1 MPIVTVIGRRWWA
14 FPLALALTLVLM
26 TVMATSSARADGPA
40 ARPTVV
46 PAAAMDLGGLFL
58 PAGDDGG
65 HDDDGAARV
74 RAAPLLGTDIRVR
87 VSGLIARYAVTHR
100 FRNPTMRWTEAIY
113 TYPLPPDGAV
123 DRLKMTVG
131 GRVTEGVI
139 KERAEARRLYTAAKN
154 TGRRASL
161 VEQQRPNIFTT
172 AVANLGPGE
181 EITVA
186 IEFQERLAFH
196 DGQFTLRLP
205 LVVGPR
211 YIPGRAHPVNFAG
224 GTGWAQDTNLVPDAS
239 KITPPL
245 REPAA
250 GKGNPVTLQVAIAAG
265 FDIGRIASPGHDITV
280 ERPDA
285 GQAVVRLNGDAVPA
299 DRDFVLRWAPAEA
312 GAGPQAGFFWEKV
325 GDDTYG
331 LLMLMPPVSGG
342 AGLALPRPAR
352 DVTFVLDTSGSMK
365 GASLAQAKE
374 AVVMAL
380 DRLTLADRFRL
391 IRFASGYSDLTPLPV
406 AADAAAIARAQAYVR
421 GLEAEGGTEIVN
433 AVTAALAGV
442 HGPAE
447 DMGQETRS
455 RLKQIV
461 LITDGAV
468 GDEDRLLSLINGRIG
483 DARLF
488 TVGIGS
494 APNGFLMTRAARA
507 GRGTY
512 TFIQSANEIKERMA
526 ELFLK
531 LERPALT
538 DVALTWPASEHSG
551 DGAQIV
557 EVWPRSLP
565 DLYAGEPLV
574 ALMKL
579 NGAGPEMKVSGRLG
593 GRFWEQSVTITG
605 GATAPGVAGLWGR
618 EKIRQLMANMRTVGL
633 HLEPHDADAARVEI
647 RREIVDTALSLGL
660 VSKFTSLVAV
670 DLESEPVRS
679 AGTPLATAQ
688 VPTNLPAGWDRDG
701 LEGAPATPVRSPV
714 PGPQKTMAPATP
726 MPAGQA
732 ATLAFDRT
740 DPAMRAHLTAA
751 VPGTPL
757 AAAPQTATPAHAYM
771 GLGVL
776 FVLAALA
783 ILALGWRGPRP
794 RRRSDS
800 EGAD

>member
-14 FPLALALTLVLM
+14 FPLALAVTLLLM
-26 TVMATSSARADGPA
+26 TVMATSSARADGPP
-40 ARPTVV
+40 ARLTVV
-46 PAAAMDLGGLFL
+46 SAAAMDLGGLFL

-65 HDDDGAARV
+65 HDEDGDVRV
-74 RAAPLLGTDIRVR
+74 RAVPLLGTDIKVQI
-87 VSGLIARYAVTHR
+87 SGLIARFAVTHH
-100 FRNPTMRWTEAIY
+100 FRNPTARWTEAIY
-113 TYPLPPDGAV
+113 TYPLPPDSAV

-139 KERAEARRLYTAAKN
+139 KERAEARRLYTAAKSA
-154 TGRRASL
+154 GRRASL

-181 EITVA
+181 EVTVA
-186 IEFQERLAFH
+186 IEFQERLTFR

-224 GTGWAQDTNLVPDAS
+224 GTGWARDTNRVPDAS

-245 REPAA
+245 RDEGA
-250 GKGNPVTLQVAIAAG
+250 GKGNPVTLEITLAAG
-265 FDIGRIASPGHDITV
+265 FDIGKITSPGHDTTTA
-280 ERPDA
+280 RPDP
-285 GQAVVRLNGDAVPA
+285 GRAVVRLDGDAVPA

-312 GAGPQAGFFWEKV
+312 GAAPQAGFFWEQA

-342 AGLALPRPAR
+342 AGLTLPRPAR
-352 DVTFVLDTSGSMK
+352 DVTFVIDTSGSMK
-365 GASLAQAKE
+365 GASLTQAKD
-374 AVVMAL
+374 ALVMAL
-380 DRLTLADRFRL
+380 DRLTLADRFRI
-391 IRFASGYSDLTPLPV
+391 IRFASGYSDMTHRPV
-406 AADAAAIARAQAYVR
+406 TADRAAIDRAKAYVR
-421 GLEAEGGTEIVN
+421 GLEAEGGTEISN

-442 HGPAE
+442 DNGAE
-447 DMGQETRS
+447 EAAPEGRTRL
-455 RLKQIV
+455 RQIV

-512 TFIQSANEIKERMA
+512 TFIQAAGEIKERMA

-538 DVALTWPASEHSG
+538 DVALTWPQGGTHS
-551 DGAQIV
+551 V
-557 EVWPRSLP
+557 EVWPRPLP

-579 NGAGPEMKVSGRLG
+579 NGAGPELKVSGRLG
-593 GRFWEQSVTITG
+593 GRFWEQSVMITG
-605 GATAPGVAGLWGR
+605 GAAAPGVAGLWGR
-618 EKIRQLMANMRTVGL
+618 EKIRQLMANMRTASL
-633 HLEPHDADAARVEI
+633 HLEPKDADAARVEI
-647 RREIVDTALSLGL
+647 RREIVRTALDIGL

-670 DLESEPVRS
+670 DAEPGRA
-679 AGTPLATAQ
+679 AGTPMATSQ
-688 VPTNLPAGWDRDG
+688 VPVNLPAGQDRSG
-701 LEGAPATPVRSPV
+701 LEGSSAAPVRSPV
-714 PGPQKTMAPATP
+714 PGPQKTMAPAAP
-726 MPAGQA
+726 VPAGQA

-740 DPAMRAHLTAA
+740 DPAMRAHLAA
-751 VPGTPL
+751 AGSGTPL
-757 AAAPQTATPAHAYM
+757 AATPQTATPAHAYM
-771 GLGVL
+771 GLGLL
-776 FVLAALA
+776 FVAAALA

-794 RRRSDS
+794 RRRRGP

>member
-1 MPIVTVIGRRWWA
+1 MPIVTVIGRRWWG
-14 FPLALALTLVLM
+14 FPFALAVTLILM
-26 TVMATSSARADGPA
+26 TVMATSSARADDPSGRPA
-40 ARPTVV
+40 VV
-46 PAAAMDLGGLFL
+46 PAGAMDLGGLFL
-58 PAGDDGG
+58 PTGDDG
-65 HDDDGAARV
+65 DEEARV
-74 RAAPLLGTDIRVR
+74 QIAPMLGMDIKVQ

-100 FRNPTMRWTEAIY
+100 FRNPTARWTEAIY
-113 TYPLPPDGAV
+113 TYPLPPDSAV
-123 DRLKMTVG
+123 DRLKMIVG
-131 GRVTEGVI
+131 GRVTEGRI

-181 EITVA
+181 EVTVA
-186 IEFQERLAFH
+186 IEFQERLAFR

-224 GTGWAQDTNLVPDAS
+224 GTGWARDTDMVPDAS

-245 REPAA
+245 REPDA

-265 FDIGRIASPGHDITV
+265 FEIGKITSPGHDVTV
-280 ERPDA
+280 TRPEA

-312 GAGPQAGFFWEKV
+312 GAAPQAGFFWEKA
-325 GDDTYG
+325 GDATYG

-342 AGLALPRPAR
+342 AGLSLPRPAR

-365 GASLAQAKE
+365 GASLTQAKE
-374 AVVMAL
+374 ALIMAL
-380 DRLTLADRFRL
+380 DRLTLADRFRV

-406 AADAAAIARAQAYVR
+406 AADAAAIARAQAYVQ

-442 HGPAE
+442 HDPAE
-447 DMGQETRS
+447 DTGQETRI

-507 GRGTY
+507 GRGTF
-512 TFIQSANEIKERMA
+512 TFIPSADEIKERMA

-538 DVALTWPASEHSG
+538 DVALTWPQGGVHA
-551 DGAQIV
+551 V
-557 EVWPRSLP
+557 EVWPRPLP

-579 NGAGPEMKVSGRLG
+579 NGAGPELKVSGRLG

-605 GATAPGVAGLWGR
+605 GAAAPGVAGLWGR
-618 EKIRQLMANMRTVGL
+618 EKIRQLMADMR
-633 HLEPHDADAARVEI
+633 RVED
-647 RREIVDTALSLGL
+647 RDALRGEIVKTALSIGL

-670 DLESEPVRS
+670 DLESAPARP
-679 AGTPLATAQ
+679 AGTPLAVAE
-688 VPTNLPAGWDRDG
+688 VPVNLPAGWDRSG
-701 LEGAPATPVRSPV
+701 IEGTPSAPVAAPV
-714 PGPQKTMAPATP
+714 PVPSPQKTMTPAAP

-732 ATLAFDRT
+732 TTLAFDRT

-751 VPGTPL
+751 VSGTPL
-757 AAAPQTATPAHAYM
+757 ATAPQTATPAHAYM
-771 GLGVL
+771 GLGAL
-776 FVLAALA
+776 FVIAALA

-794 RRRSDS
+794 RRRRGP

>member
-14 FPLALALTLVLM
+14 FPLALAVTLVLF
-26 TVMATSSARADGPA
+26 TAMATSLARADDPSGRPA
-40 ARPTVV
+40 VV

-58 PAGDDGG
+58 PAGDDG
-65 HDDDGAARV
+65 DEEARV
-74 RAAPLLGTDIRVR
+74 QIAPMLGTDIKVQ

-100 FRNPTMRWTEAIY
+100 FRNPTARWTEAIY
-113 TYPLPPDGAV
+113 TYPLPPDSAV
-123 DRLKMTVG
+123 DRLKMIVG
-131 GRVTEGVI
+131 GRVTEGRI
-139 KERAEARRLYTAAKN
+139 KERAEARRLYTAAKSG
-154 TGRRASL
+154 GRRASL

-181 EITVA
+181 EVTVA
-186 IEFQERLAFH
+186 IEFQERLAFR

-211 YIPGRAHPVNFAG
+211 YIPGQARPVNLTG
-224 GTGWAQDTNLVPDAS
+224 ESGWARDTDVVPDAS

-245 REPAA
+245 RESDA
-250 GKGNPVTLQVAIAAG
+250 GKGNPVTLQVTVAAG
-265 FDIGRIASPGHDITV
+265 FDIGRITSPGHDVTV
-280 ERPDA
+280 TRPKA

-299 DRDFVLRWAPAEA
+299 DRDFVLRWSPVQAEA
-312 GAGPQAGFFWEKV
+312 APQAGFFWEKA

-342 AGLALPRPAR
+342 AGLTLPRPAR
-352 DVTFVLDTSGSMK
+352 DVTFVIDTSGSMQ
-365 GASLAQAKE
+365 GTSLIQAKE
-374 AVVMAL
+374 ALVMAL
-380 DRLTLADRFRL
+380 DRLTLADRFRI

-406 AADAAAIARAQAYVR
+406 AADAAAVARAQAYVR
-421 GLEAEGGTEIVN
+421 GLQAEGGTEIVN

-442 HGPAE
+442 HDPAE
-447 DMGQETRS
+447 DTGQGARS

-461 LITDGAV
+461 LVTDGAV

-512 TFIQSANEIKERMA
+512 TFIQSVDETKERMA

-531 LERPALT
+531 LERPALI
-538 DVALTWPASEHSG
+538 DVALTWPASEHSEG
-551 DGAQIV
+551 GAHTV
-557 EVWPRSLP
+557 EVWPRPLP

-579 NGAGPEMKVSGRLG
+579 NGAGPELKVSGRLG

-605 GATAPGVAGLWGR
+605 GAAAPGVAGLWGR
-618 EKIRQLMANMRTVGL
+618 EKIRQLTADMRRT
-633 HLEPHDADAARVEI
+633 EDRDALRAG
-647 RREIVDTALSLGL
+647 IVKTALDIGL

-670 DLESEPVRS
+670 DLETAPARP
-679 AGTPLATAQ
+679 AGTPLATSQ
-688 VPTNLPAGWDRDG
+688 VPANPPAGWNRTG
-701 LEGAPATPVRSPV
+701 LEGAPAAPV
-714 PGPQKTMAPATP
+714 PSPMPGLQKTMAPA
-726 MPAGQA
+726 PAGHA
-732 ATLAFDRT
+732 ATLAFNRT
-740 DPAMRAHLTAA
+740 DPALRAHLAA
-751 VPGTPL
+751 VSGTPL
-757 AAAPQTATPAHAYM
+757 AAAPQTATPAHVYM
-771 GLGVL
+771 GLGVM
-776 FVLAALA
+776 FVIVALA

-794 RRRSDS
+794 RRGRGP

>member
-14 FPLALALTLVLM
+14 FPLALAVTLVLL
-26 TVMATSSARADGPA
+26 TAVAASSVRADDGMP
-40 ARPTVV
+40 PETLV
-46 PAAAMDLGGLFL
+46 PAATMDTGGLFL
-58 PAGDDGG
+58 PAEDDGG
-65 HDDDGAARV
+65 AGGGDAGGQV
-74 RAAPLLGTDIRVR
+74 QVAPLLGTDIKVQ

-100 FRNPTMRWTEAIY
+100 FRNPTARWTEAIY
-113 TYPLPPDGAV
+113 TYPLPPDSAV

-139 KERAEARRLYTAAKN
+139 KERAEARRLYTAAKS

-181 EITVA
+181 EVTVA
-186 IEFQERLAFH
+186 IEFQERLAFR

-211 YIPGRAHPVNFAG
+211 YIPGQAHPVNFAG
-224 GTGWAQDTNLVPDAS
+224 GTGWARDTDVVPDAS

-245 REPAA
+245 REVDA
-250 GKGNPVTLQVAIAAG
+250 GKGNPVTLQIAIAAG
-265 FDIGRIASPGHDITV
+265 FGIGKIASPGHDITV
-280 ERPDA
+280 ARPED
-285 GQAVVRLNGDAVPA
+285 GHAVVRLDGDAVPA
-299 DRDFVLRWAPAEA
+299 DRDFILRWAPAQA
-312 GAGPQAGFFWEKV
+312 AASPQAGFFWEKA
-325 GDDTYG
+325 GGDTYG

-342 AGLALPRPAR
+342 AGLTLPRPAR
-352 DVTFVLDTSGSMK
+352 DVTFVVDTSGSMQ
-365 GASLAQAKE
+365 GTSLTQAKD
-374 AVVMAL
+374 ALVMAF
-380 DRLTLADRFRL
+380 DRLTLADRFRV
-391 IRFASGYSDLTPLPV
+391 IRFSSGYSDLTPRPV
-406 AADAAAIARAQAYVR
+406 AADTAAIARAKTYVR
-421 GLEAEGGTEIVN
+421 GLQAEGGTEIVN

-442 HGPAE
+442 HDPAE
-447 DMGQETRS
+447 DTGQETRT

-512 TFIQSANEIKERMA
+512 TFIQTADEIKERMA

-538 DVALTWPASEHSG
+538 DVALTWPQGGTHS
-551 DGAQIV
+551 V
-557 EVWPRSLP
+557 EVWPRPLP

-574 ALMKL
+574 ALLKL
-579 NGAGPEMKVSGRLG
+579 NGAGPEMKISGRLG

-605 GATAPGVAGLWGR
+605 GAAAPGVAGLWGR
-618 EKIRQLMANMRTVGL
+618 EKIRQLMANMRTASL
-633 HLEPHDADAARVEI
+633 HLEPKDADAARATY
-647 RREIVDTALSLGL
+647 RQEIVDTALSLSL

-670 DLESEPVRS
+670 DLESEPVRP

-688 VPTNLPAGWDRDG
+688 VPTNLPAGWDRAG
-701 LEGAPATPVRSPV
+701 LEGAPAAPVPSPA
-714 PGPQKTMAPATP
+714 PGPQKATAPA
-726 MPAGQA
+726 PAGQA
-732 ATLAFDRT
+732 ATLAFNRA
-740 DPAMRAHLTAA
+740 DPAMRVHLAAA
-751 VPGTPL
+751 VSGTPL
-757 AAAPQTATPAHAYM
+757 AAAPQTATPAHVYM
-771 GLGVL
+771 GLGLL
-776 FVLAALA
+776 FVIAALA
-783 ILALGWRGPRP
+783 ILALGWRGPR
-794 RRRSDS
+794 RSRHQGPK
-800 EGAD
+800 GAD

>member
-14 FPLALALTLVLM
+14 FPLALAVTLVLM
-26 TVMATSSARADGPA
+26 TAMATSSARADGPT
-40 ARPTVV
+40 ARPAVV

-58 PAGDDGG
+58 PAGDGGG
-65 HDDDGAARV
+65 HDEDGAARV
-74 RAAPLLGTDIRVR
+74 RVVPLLGTDIKVQ

-100 FRNPTMRWTEAIY
+100 FRNPTARWTEAIY
-113 TYPLPPDGAV
+113 TYPLPPDSAV
-123 DRLKMTVG
+123 DRLRMTVG

-139 KERAEARRLYTAAKN
+139 KERAEARRLYTAAKSM
-154 TGRRASL
+154 GRRASL

-181 EITVA
+181 EVTVA
-186 IEFQERLAFH
+186 IEFQERLAFR

-211 YIPGRAHPVNFAG
+211 YIPGQAHPVNFAG
-224 GTGWAQDTNLVPDAS
+224 GAGWARDTDVVPDAS

-245 REPAA
+245 READA

-265 FDIGRIASPGHDITV
+265 FDIGKVTSPGHDITV
-280 ERPDA
+280 TRPED
-285 GQAVVRLNGDAVPA
+285 GRAVVRLNGDAVPA

-312 GAGPQAGFFWEKV
+312 GAGPQAGFFWEKTA
-325 GDDTYG
+325 GDTYG

-365 GASLAQAKE
+365 GVSLTQAKE
-374 AVVMAL
+374 ALAMAL
-380 DRLTLADRFRL
+380 DRLTLADRFRV

-406 AADAAAIARAQAYVR
+406 AADAAAVARAQVYVR
-421 GLEAEGGTEIVN
+421 GLQAEGGTEIVN

-447 DMGQETRS
+447 DTGQGTRS

-461 LITDGAV
+461 LITDGAI

-507 GRGTY
+507 GRGSY
-512 TFIQSANEIKERMA
+512 TFIQAAGEIKERMA

-538 DVALTWPASEHSG
+538 DVALTWPQGGVHS
-551 DGAQIV
+551 V
-557 EVWPRSLP
+557 EVWPRPLP

-605 GATAPGVAGLWGR
+605 GAPAPGVASLWGR
-618 EKIRQLMANMRTVGL
+618 EKIRQLMANMRTASL
-633 HLEPHDADAARVEI
+633 HLEPKDADAARVEI
-647 RREIVDTALSLGL
+647 RREIVDTALALGL

-670 DLESEPVRS
+670 DLETAPSRP
-679 AGTPLATAQ
+679 AGTPLAAAQ
-688 VPTNLPAGWDRDG
+688 VPVNLPAGWDRGG
-701 LEGAPATPVRSPV
+701 LEGTPAAPV
-714 PGPQKTMAPATP
+714 PSLQKTMAPATP

-740 DPAMRAHLTAA
+740 DPAMRAHLAA
-751 VPGTPL
+751 AGSGTPL
-757 AAAPQTATPAHAYM
+757 AATP
-771 GLGVL
+771 
-776 FVLAALA
+776 
-783 ILALGWRGPRP
+783 
-794 RRRSDS
+794 
-800 EGAD
+800 

>member
-14 FPLALALTLVLM
+14 FPLALAVTLVLM
-26 TVMATSSARADGPA
+26 TAMATSSARADGPT
-40 ARPTVV
+40 ARPAVV

-58 PAGDDGG
+58 PAGDGGG
-65 HDDDGAARV
+65 HDEDGAARV
-74 RAAPLLGTDIRVR
+74 RVVPLLGTDIKVQ

-100 FRNPTMRWTEAIY
+100 FRNPTARWTEAIY
-113 TYPLPPDGAV
+113 TYPLPPDSAV
-123 DRLKMTVG
+123 DRLRMTVG

-139 KERAEARRLYTAAKN
+139 KERAEARRLYTAAKSM
-154 TGRRASL
+154 GRRASL

-181 EITVA
+181 EVTVA
-186 IEFQERLAFH
+186 IEFQERLAFR

-211 YIPGRAHPVNFAG
+211 YIPGQAHPVNFAG
-224 GTGWAQDTNLVPDAS
+224 GAGWARDTDVVPDAS

-245 REPAA
+245 READA

-265 FDIGRIASPGHDITV
+265 FDIGKVTSPGHDITV
-280 ERPDA
+280 TRPED
-285 GQAVVRLNGDAVPA
+285 GRAVVRLNGDAVPA

-312 GAGPQAGFFWEKV
+312 GAGPQAGFFWEKTA
-325 GDDTYG
+325 GDTYG

-365 GASLAQAKE
+365 GVSLTQAKE
-374 AVVMAL
+374 ALAMAL
-380 DRLTLADRFRL
+380 DRLTLADRFRV

-406 AADAAAIARAQAYVR
+406 AADAAAVARAQVYVR
-421 GLEAEGGTEIVN
+421 GLQAEGGTEIVN

-447 DMGQETRS
+447 DTGQGTRS

-461 LITDGAV
+461 LITDGAI

-507 GRGTY
+507 GRGSY
-512 TFIQSANEIKERMA
+512 TFIQAAGEIKERMA

-538 DVALTWPASEHSG
+538 DVALTWPQGGVHS
-551 DGAQIV
+551 V
-557 EVWPRSLP
+557 EVWPRPLP

-605 GATAPGVAGLWGR
+605 GAPAPGVASLWGR
-618 EKIRQLMANMRTVGL
+618 EKIRQLMANMRTASL
-633 HLEPHDADAARVEI
+633 HLEPKDADAARVEI
-647 RREIVDTALSLGL
+647 RREIVDTALALGL

-670 DLESEPVRS
+670 DLETAPSRP
-679 AGTPLATAQ
+679 AGTPLAAAQ
-688 VPTNLPAGWDRDG
+688 VPVNLPAGWDRGG
-701 LEGAPATPVRSPV
+701 LEGTPAAPV
-714 PGPQKTMAPATP
+714 PSLQKTMAPATP

-740 DPAMRAHLTAA
+740 DPAMRAHLAA
-751 VPGTPL
+751 AGSGTPL
-757 AAAPQTATPAHAYM
+757 AATPQTATPAHAYM
-771 GLGVL
+771 GLGAL
-776 FVLAALA
+776 FVIAALA

-794 RRRSDS
+794 RRRRGP

>member
-1 MPIVTVIGRRWWA
+1 MPIATVIGRRWWA
-14 FPLALALTLVLM
+14 FPLALAVTLILM
-26 TVMATSSARADGPA
+26 TVMATSSARADDPS
-40 ARPTVV
+40 ARPAVV
-46 PAAAMDLGGLFL
+46 AAAAMDLGGLFL
-58 PAGDDGG
+58 PAGDGG
-65 HDDDGAARV
+65 DEEARV
-74 RAAPLLGTDIRVR
+74 QIAPMLGTDIKVQ

-100 FRNPTMRWTEAIY
+100 FRNPTARWTEAIY
-113 TYPLPPDGAV
+113 TYPLPPDSAV
-123 DRLKMTVG
+123 DRLKMIVG
-131 GRVTEGVI
+131 GRVTEGRI
-139 KERAEARRLYTAAKN
+139 KERAEARRLYTAAKSA
-154 TGRRASL
+154 GRRASL

-181 EITVA
+181 EVTVA
-186 IEFQERLAFH
+186 IEFQERLAFR

-205 LVVGPR
+205 LVIGPR
-211 YIPGRAHPVNFAG
+211 YIPGRAYPVNLAG
-224 GTGWAQDTNLVPDAS
+224 GSGWAQDTNMVPDAS

-245 REPAA
+245 RAPDA
-250 GKGNPVTLQVAIAAG
+250 GKGNPVTLRVAIVAG
-265 FDIGRIASPGHDITV
+265 FDIGRIASPGHEVTV
-280 ERPDA
+280 TRPKA

-299 DRDFVLRWAPAEA
+299 DRDFVLRWSPAQAEA
-312 GAGPQAGFFWEKV
+312 APQAGFFWEKA

-342 AGLALPRPAR
+342 AGLSLPRPAR

-365 GASLAQAKE
+365 GDSLDQAKD
-374 AVVMAL
+374 ALVLAL
-380 DRLTLADRFRL
+380 DRLTLADRFRV

-406 AADAAAIARAQAYVR
+406 AADAAAVARANAYVR
-421 GLEAEGGTEIVN
+421 GLQAEGGTEIAN

-442 HGPAE
+442 HDPAE
-447 DMGQETRS
+447 DTGQGERT

-461 LITDGAV
+461 LITDGVV

-512 TFIQSANEIKERMA
+512 TFIPSADETKERMA

-538 DVALTWPASEHSG
+538 DVALTWPNGEIHT
-551 DGAQIV
+551 V
-557 EVWPRSLP
+557 EVWPRLLP

-605 GATAPGVAGLWGR
+605 GAPAPGVAGLWGR
-618 EKIRQLMANMRTVGL
+618 EKIRQLMADMRRT
-633 HLEPHDADAARVEI
+633 EDRDALRA
-647 RREIVDTALSLGL
+647 EIVKTALDIGL

-670 DLESEPVRS
+670 DLDSEPARP
-679 AGTPLATAQ
+679 AGAPLAAAQ
-688 VPTNLPAGWDRDG
+688 VPTNLPAGWDRSG
-701 LEGAPATPVRSPV
+701 LEGASDTPVPSPM
-714 PGPQKTMAPATP
+714 PGPQKTMAPA
-726 MPAGQA
+726 PAGHA
-732 ATLAFDRT
+732 ATLAFNRA
-740 DPAMRAHLTAA
+740 DPAMRAHLAA
-751 VPGTPL
+751 VSGMPL
-757 AAAPQTATPAHAYM
+757 AAAPQTATPAHVYM
-771 GLGVL
+771 GLGVMFL
-776 FVLAALA
+776 IAALA
-783 ILALGWRGPRP
+783 ILALGWRGPRRH
-794 RRRSDS
+794 RRRGP

>member
-14 FPLALALTLVLM
+14 FPLALAVTLILM
-26 TVMATSSARADGPA
+26 TVMATSSARADDPSALPA
-40 ARPTVV
+40 VV

-58 PAGDDGG
+58 PAGDSGDEE
-65 HDDDGAARV
+65 ARV
-74 RAAPLLGTDIRVR
+74 QIAPMLGTDIKVR

-100 FRNPTMRWTEAIY
+100 FRNPTARWTEAVY
-113 TYPLPPDGAV
+113 TYPLPPDSAV
-123 DRLKMTVG
+123 DRLKMIVD
-131 GRVTEGVI
+131 GRVTEGRI

-181 EITVA
+181 EVTVA
-186 IEFQERLAFH
+186 IEFQERLAFR

-211 YIPGRAHPVNFAG
+211 YIPGRAHPVNLAG
-224 GTGWAQDTNLVPDAS
+224 GSGWARDTNLVPDAS

-245 REPAA
+245 RAPDT

-265 FDIGRIASPGHDITV
+265 FDIGRIASPGHDVTV
-280 ERPDA
+280 TRPGA
-285 GQAVVRLNGDAVPA
+285 SQAVVRLNGDAVPA
-299 DRDFVLRWAPAEA
+299 DRDFILRWSPAQA
-312 GAGPQAGFFWEKV
+312 GAAPQAGFFWEKA

-342 AGLALPRPAR
+342 AGLSLPRLAR

-365 GASLAQAKE
+365 GASLDQAKD
-374 AVVMAL
+374 ALVMAL
-380 DRLTLADRFRL
+380 DRLTLADRFRV

-406 AADAAAIARAQAYVR
+406 AADAAAVARANTYVR
-421 GLEAEGGTEIVN
+421 GLQAEGGTEIAN

-442 HGPAE
+442 HDPAE
-447 DMGQETRS
+447 DTGQGERT

-512 TFIQSANEIKERMA
+512 TFIQSTDETKERMA

-538 DVALTWPASEHSG
+538 DVALTWP
-551 DGAQIV
+551 DGGIHTV
-557 EVWPRSLP
+557 EVWPRPLP

-605 GATAPGVAGLWGR
+605 GAPAPGVAGLWGR
-618 EKIRQLMANMRTVGL
+618 EKIRQLMADMRRT
-633 HLEPHDADAARVEI
+633 EDRDALRA
-647 RREIVDTALSLGL
+647 EIVKTALDIGM

-670 DLESEPVRS
+670 DLDSEPARP
-679 AGTPLATAQ
+679 AGTPMATSQ
-688 VPTNLPAGWDRDG
+688 VPANLPAGWDRSG
-701 LEGAPATPVRSPV
+701 LEGAPDAPVPSPM
-714 PGPQKTMAPATP
+714 PGPQKTMAPA
-726 MPAGQA
+726 PAGHA
-732 ATLAFDRT
+732 ATLAFNRA
-740 DPAMRAHLTAA
+740 DPAMRAHLAA
-751 VPGTPL
+751 VSGTPL
-757 AAAPQTATPAHAYM
+757 AAAPQTATPAHVYM
-771 GLGVL
+771 GLGVMFL
-776 FVLAALA
+776 IAALA
-783 ILALGWRGPRP
+783 ILALGWRGPRRH
-794 RRRSDS
+794 RRRGP

>member
-14 FPLALALTLVLM
+14 FPLALAVTLVLM
-26 TVMATSSARADGPA
+26 TVMATSSARADDRAGRTA
-40 ARPTVV
+40 VV

-58 PAGDDGG
+58 PVGDDSEKGG
-65 HDDDGAARV
+65 DGEARV
-74 RAAPLLGTDIRVR
+74 RIAPMLGTDIKVQ

-100 FRNPTMRWTEAIY
+100 FRNPTARWTEAIY
-113 TYPLPPDGAV
+113 TYPLPPDSAV

-139 KERAEARRLYTAAKN
+139 KERAEARRLYTAAKSA
-154 TGRRASL
+154 GRRASL
-161 VEQQRPNIFTT
+161 VEQQRPNVFTT

-181 EITVA
+181 EVTVA
-186 IEFQERLAFH
+186 IEFQERLAFR

-224 GTGWAQDTNLVPDAS
+224 GTGWAQDTDMVPDAS

-245 REPAA
+245 READA

-265 FDIGRIASPGHDITV
+265 FEIGKITSPGHDVTV
-280 ERPDA
+280 TRPEA

-299 DRDFVLRWAPAEA
+299 DRDFTLRWAPAEA
-312 GAGPQAGFFWEKV
+312 GAAPQAGFFWEQA
-325 GDDTYG
+325 GGDTYG

-374 AVVMAL
+374 ALVMAL
-380 DRLTLADRFRL
+380 DRLTLADRFRV

-447 DMGQETRS
+447 GTEQGART

-507 GRGTY
+507 GRGTF
-512 TFIQSANEIKERMA
+512 TFIPSANEIQERMA

-538 DVALTWPASEHSG
+538 DVALTWPNGEAHM
-551 DGAQIV
+551 V
-557 EVWPRSLP
+557 EVWPRPLP

-605 GATAPGVAGLWGR
+605 GAPAPGVAGLWGR
-618 EKIRQLMANMRTVGL
+618 EKIRQLMADMRRT
-633 HLEPHDADAARVEI
+633 EDRAALRA
-647 RREIVDTALSLGL
+647 EIVKTALDIGL

-670 DLESEPVRS
+670 DLESEPARP
-679 AGTPLATAQ
+679 AGTPLADAQ
-688 VPTNLPAGWDRDG
+688 VPVNLPAGWDRSG
-701 LEGAPATPVRSPV
+701 LEGAPDTPVPSPM
-714 PGPQKTMAPATP
+714 PGPQKTMAPA
-726 MPAGQA
+726 PAGQA
-732 ATLAFDRT
+732 ATLAFNRA
-740 DPAMRAHLTAA
+740 DPAMRAHLAA
-751 VPGTPL
+751 VSGTPL
-757 AAAPQTATPAHAYM
+757 AAAPRTATPAHAYM
-771 GLGVL
+771 GLGVM
-776 FVLAALA
+776 FVIAALA

-794 RRRSDS
+794 RRRRRDP